1 MTTSRETEQLD
12 HEAIRTLV
20 DQAAALSLADRM
32 TLLKGLIPGVVREI
46 SPEDWQAFALELRLK
61 GERFFEAE
69 RQPGQG
75 RANRQVIGER
85 ELEGR

>member
-12 HEAIRTLV
+12 HEAIRALV
-20 DQAAALSLADRM
+20 DRADALSLADRM
-32 TLLKGLIPGVVREI
+32 TLQKGLVPGIVREM
-46 SPEDWQAFALELRLK
+46 SPEDWQAFSLELRLK

-75 RANRQVIGER
+75 RANRQIIGER
-85 ELEGR
+85 DLEGR

>member
-12 HEAIRTLV
+12 HEAIRKLV
-20 DQAAALSLADRM
+20 DQADALPLPDRM
-32 TLLKGLIPGVVREI
+32 TLLKGLIPGIVREM
-46 SPEDWQAFALELRLK
+46 SPADWEAFALELRLK
-61 GERFFEAE
+61 GDRFFEAE

-85 ELEGR
+85 DLEGR